1 MLFHRGAPDSG
12 PGVRLAGA
20 GSDEL
25 LDGSAGV
32 GVEVGVKSEAWSA
45 GVADGT
51 LVGTCDGEAGTCDG
65 EAGGPAEGGCDEES
79 AAALAERLEGS
90 GEGESARIRARGLGS
105 ADQLVGPALVVC
117 AGVGSCGSVQTTG
130 PSATYH
136 TSLCRFS
143 SFRGL
148 RHSGRATGERQSVN
162 SDSSNSLTLIMY
174 LTPARQAQN
183 TLNECKE
190 NKNNPKIGAMEKLCP
205 GSLP

>member
-1 MLFHRGAPDSG
+1 MLFHRGAPGSG
-12 PGVRLAGA
+12 PGVRPAGA
-20 GSDEL
+20 VSDEL

-32 GVEVGVKSEAWSA
+32 GVVEVGGRSEAWSVGA
-45 GVADGT
+45 ADGT

-79 AAALAERLEGS
+79 AAVSAERLEGS
-90 GEGESARIRARGLGS
+90 GEGESASIRARGLGS
-105 ADQLVGPALVVC
+105 ADQLVGPARVVC

-148 RHSGRATGERQSVN
+148 RHSGG
-162 SDSSNSLTLIMY
+162 SDCQTLTLQNSLT
-174 LTPARQAQN
+174 
-183 TLNECKE
+183 
-190 NKNNPKIGAMEKLCP
+190 
-205 GSLP
+205 

>member
-12 PGVRLAGA
+12 PGVRVAGA

-32 GVEVGVKSEAWSA
+32 GVVEVGGRSEARSV

-51 LVGTCDGEAGTCDG
+51 LVGTCDG

-79 AAALAERLEGS
+79 ERLEGS
-90 GEGESARIRARGLGS
+90 GEGESASIRARGLGS
-105 ADQLVGPALVVC
+105 ADQLVGPARVVC
-117 AGVGSCGSVQTTG
+117 AGVGSCGSLQTTG

-148 RHSGRATGERQSVN
+148 RHSGG
-162 SDSSNSLTLIMY
+162 SDC
-174 LTPARQAQN
+174 QQ
-183 TLNECKE
+183 
-190 NKNNPKIGAMEKLCP
+190 
-205 GSLP
+205 

>member
-1 MLFHRGAPDSG
+1 MLSASAPAEFWAVLFHRGAPDSG

-20 GSDEL
+20 AASDEL
-25 LDGSAGV
+25 LDGSAGA
-32 GVEVGVKSEAWSA
+32 GVDVGVKSEAWSV

-51 LVGTCDGEAGTCDG
+51 LAGRCDGEAGTCDG

-79 AAALAERLEGS
+79 AAVLAERLEGS
-90 GEGESARIRARGLGS
+90 GEGESASIRARGLGS
-105 ADQLVGPALVVC
+105 ADQLVGPALVGPALVGPALVVC

-148 RHSGRATGERQSVN
+148 RHSGRATAERQSVN
-162 SDSSNSLTLIMY
+162 VDSSNSLTVIMY
-174 LTPARQAQN
+174 LTPAR
-183 TLNECKE
+183 
-190 NKNNPKIGAMEKLCP
+190 
-205 GSLP
+205 